1 MSAAQQKTALRRR
14 MKALAASLDPA
25 YNAAASRRICRALT
39 QQPAYQWAGTVF
51 CFVGTAREIDTRP
64 FLEQVLRDGKRL
76 CVPLCTGKGVME
88 ARQIDS
94 LDVLRPGALDI
105 LEPPASS
112 LRVAPEQI
120 DFCVVPCLCATADG
134 ARLGYGGGYYDRFLP
149 GLGARAQQVLV
160 CRSRMLVPE
169 MPQEGHDV
177 CFSWVITEASD

>member
-39 QQPAYQWAGTVF
+39 QQPAYQRAGTVF

-88 ARQIDS
+88 ARQID
-94 LDVLRPGALDI
+94 
-105 LEPPASS
+105 
-112 LRVAPEQI
+112 
-120 DFCVVPCLCATADG
+120 
-134 ARLGYGGGYYDRFLP
+134 
-149 GLGARAQQVLV
+149 
-160 CRSRMLVPE
+160 
-169 MPQEGHDV
+169 
-177 CFSWVITEASD
+177 

>member
-1 MSAAQQKTALRRR
+1 MRLPPAHLPRLDTAAGLSAGRDGVL
-14 MKALAASLDPA
+14 L
-25 YNAAASRRICRALT
+25 
-39 QQPAYQWAGTVF
+39 W
-51 CFVGTAREIDTRP
+51 GTAREIDARP

-76 CVPLCTGKGVME
+76 CVPLCTSKGVME

-105 LEPPASS
+105 WNRLLLRCGWRRSRSIFVLS
-112 LRVAPEQI
+112 LV
-120 DFCVVPCLCATADG
+120 CARRPTERG
-134 ARLGYGGGYYDRFLP
+134 WSRRRILRPLLP

-177 CFSWVITEASD
+177 CFSCVITEASD